1 MKKKLF
7 LLQFLFAVFFAC
19 SGYAQQN
26 DYAVNF
32 KNVPMKDFITFVSE
46 FTGKNVIY
54 NEADLRGNVTISS
67 QKNMDAKE
75 ILDIFYS
82 VMKLNGYQPVTK
94 GDSIQIVAEKDMQA
108 FDEEIKI
115 NGVGRNAKGYITTV
129 VSLENYNAATILP
142 VLNRMKSKTGYVEA
156 VKGLNIVVV
165 RDDASRIE
173 KMTALINKVDNVAA
187 GYEFY
192 TLPLKYSIASKI
204 EQQIT
209 KFFNE
214 LAKNSI
220 NPTSPVVISDDIS
233 NTLIIAATK
242 KDYERISTIISNLDT
257 KNMAINTEP
266 RVFYLKNARAE
277 DVEKVLSKLVT
288 SLSQQAGKT
297 GSTTSS
303 SSSNSKVSISSDN
316 ATNSILAIGDKE
328 LYDNLDSLISKLD
341 VPRRQVYVEALILE
355 TTIDKSS
362 QFGVE
367 WFMGA
372 GNQAGAIIGSNSNAG
387 SLGSIIGS
395 LTQGASN
402 ISGLGTGLGVGVIG
416 NIISFQGAKFPS
428 IGALV
433 SALRSSSGINIISNP
448 QILTL
453 NNSAAEV
460 FVGEN
465 MPYQT
470 STKFDS
476 NNNPIQTYDYRDV
489 GVKLKVTPQ
498 ITSDDMVT
506 LAIEQEIKQV
516 ADSSVGSTAPTT
528 LTRSTNTSVKLK
540 NHSIMVIS
548 GMIRDDSTRS
558 VSGIPGISQIP
569 VLGWLFKRETTTIR
583 KTNVML
589 FITAHIIDTIEDNNK
604 LMDSKRT
611 TMEDFNRDGD
621 KTFRKGA
628 FTDTGRSIQL
638 KNDIEG
644 LSPEEAQKTQRQR
657 DKEKEKREKA
667 ERKAEKERQKAI
679 KKAEKKAE
687 KEAEKEAEQTAK
699 EDEKAVEENTKLL
712 TPAATDNNA
721 ESETLN
727 ENNELITPVETDN
740 NTIDNTINNTMPAN
754 QPLNNED
761 TGIISPENQGE

>member
-7 LLQFLFAVFFAC
+7 LIPFLFTLFFAC
-19 SGYAQQN
+19 NIYAQQN

-54 NEADLRGNVTISS
+54 DEADLRGNVTISS

-82 VMKLNGYQPVTK
+82 VMKLNGYQPITK

-108 FDEEIKI
+108 YDEDLTVGKI
-115 NGVGRNAKGYITTV
+115 SKNATGYITTV

-156 VKGLNIVVV
+156 VKGLNIIVV

-173 KMTALINKVDNVAA
+173 KMVALINKVDNVAA

-192 TLPLKYSIASKI
+192 TLPLQYSIASKI

-220 NPTSPVVISDDIS
+220 NPTSPVIISDDIS

-242 KDYERISTIISNLDT
+242 KDYDRISTIIANLDT

-297 GSTTSS
+297 GTTGTT

-355 TTIDKSS
+355 TTIEKSS

-367 WFMGA
+367 WFMGG
-372 GNQAGAIIGSNSNAG
+372 GNEAGAVIGSNSNTG

-395 LTQGASN
+395 LTQGASS
-402 ISGLGTGLGVGVIG
+402 ISGLGTGLGIGVIG

-428 IGALV
+428 IGALI

-470 STKFDS
+470 STKYDS

-498 ITSDDMVT
+498 ITSDNMVT
-506 LAIEQEIKQV
+506 LSIEQEIKQV

-548 GMIRDDSTRS
+548 GMIRDDSSRS
-558 VSGIPGISQIP
+558 LSGIPGLSQIP
-569 VLGWLFKRETTTIR
+569 VLGWLFKRETSR
-583 KTNVML
+583 VNKTNVML
-589 FITAHIIDTIEDNNK
+589 FITAHIIDTLEDNQK
-604 LMDSKRT
+604 LMEGKRA
-611 TMEDFNRDGD
+611 TMDDFNRQGD
-621 KTFRKGA
+621 AAFRKGA

-644 LSPEEAQKTQRQR
+644 LSPEEARKTQSQR
-657 DKEKEKREKA
+657 DKEKAAKEKE
-667 ERKAEKERQKAI
+667 ERRLEKERQKAI
-679 KKAEKKAE
+679 KKAEK
-687 KEAEKEAEQTAK
+687 EAASKSAK
-699 EDEKAVEENTKLL
+699 EDKKAIEENTKLL
-712 TPAATDNNA
+712 TPAA
-721 ESETLN
+721 
-727 ENNELITPVETDN
+727 V
-740 NTIDNTINNTMPAN
+740 DNTAPAKEN
-754 QPLNNED
+754 SSGED
-761 TGIISPENQGE
+761 AVIISPENQGE

>member
-7 LLQFLFAVFFAC
+7 LIPFLFTVFFAC
-19 SGYAQQN
+19 NIYAQQN

-82 VMKLNGYQPVTK
+82 VMKLNGYQPITK

-108 FDEEIKI
+108 YDEDLTVGKI
-115 NGVGRNAKGYITTV
+115 SKNATGYITTV

-156 VKGLNIVVV
+156 VKGLNIIVV

-173 KMTALINKVDNVAA
+173 KMVALINKVDNVAA

-192 TLPLKYSIASKI
+192 TLPLQYSIASKI

-220 NPTSPVVISDDIS
+220 NPTSPVIISDDIS

-242 KDYERISTIISNLDT
+242 KDYDRISTIISNLDT

-297 GSTTSS
+297 GTTGTTSS
-303 SSSNSKVSISSDN
+303 SSSKVSISSDN

-355 TTIDKSS
+355 TTIEKSS

-367 WFMGA
+367 WFMGG
-372 GNQAGAIIGSNSNAG
+372 GNEAGAIIGSNSNTG

-395 LTQGASN
+395 LTQGASS
-402 ISGLGTGLGVGVIG
+402 ISGLGTGLGIGVIG

-428 IGALV
+428 IGALI

-470 STKFDS
+470 STKYDS

-498 ITSDDMVT
+498 ITSDNMVT
-506 LAIEQEIKQV
+506 LSIEQEIKQV

-548 GMIRDDSTRS
+548 GMIRDDSSRS
-558 VSGIPGISQIP
+558 LSGIPGLSQIP
-569 VLGWLFKRETTTIR
+569 VLGWLFKRETSR
-583 KTNVML
+583 VNKTNVML
-589 FITAHIIDTIEDNNK
+589 FITAHIIDTLEDNQK
-604 LMDSKRT
+604 LMEGKRA
-611 TMEDFNRDGD
+611 TMDDFNRQGD
-621 KTFRKGA
+621 AAFRKGA

-644 LSPEEAQKTQRQR
+644 LSPEEARKTQSQR
-657 DKEKEKREKA
+657 DKEKAAKEKE
-667 ERKAEKERQKAI
+667 ERRLEKERQKAI
-679 KKAEKKAE
+679 KKAEK
-687 KEAEKEAEQTAK
+687 EAASKSAK
-699 EDEKAVEENTKLL
+699 EDKKAIEENTKLL
-712 TPAATDNNA
+712 TPAA
-721 ESETLN
+721 
-727 ENNELITPVETDN
+727 V
-740 NTIDNTINNTMPAN
+740 DNTAPAKEN
-754 QPLNNED
+754 SSGED
-761 TGIISPENQGE
+761 AVIISPENQGE

>member
-1 MKKKLF
+1 MKNKLF
-7 LLQFLFAVFFAC
+7 LLPLLIILFFAYNL
-19 SGYAQQN
+19 YAQQN
-26 DYAVNF
+26 DYSVNF
-32 KNVPMKDFITFVSE
+32 KNVPMKDFVTFVSE

-54 NEADLRGNVTISS
+54 NESDLKGNVTISS

-82 VMKLNGYQPVTK
+82 VMKLNGYQPITK
-94 GDSIQIVAEKDMQA
+94 GDTIQIVAEKDMQA
-108 FDEEIKI
+108 FDEDIK
-115 NGVGRNAKGYITTV
+115 VGNAGKNSAGYITTV
-129 VSLENYNAATILP
+129 MSLENYNAATILP
-142 VLNRMKSKTGYVEA
+142 ILNRMKSKTGYVEA

-165 RDDASRIE
+165 KDDISRID
-173 KMTALINKVDNVAA
+173 KMMALIGKVDKTAA
-187 GYEFY
+187 EYKFY
-192 TLPLKYSIASKI
+192 TLPLQYSIASKI

-220 NPTSPVVISDDIS
+220 NSTSPVIISDDIS

-242 KDYERISTIISNLDT
+242 KDYEKISTIIANLDT

-297 GSTTSS
+297 GTSTT
-303 SSSNSKVSISSDN
+303 SSNSKVSISSDN

-367 WFMGA
+367 WFMG
-372 GNQAGAIIGSNSNAG
+372 GGSEAGAVVGSSANSGA
-387 SLGSIIGS
+387 LGSIIGS
-395 LTQGASN
+395 ITQGASS

-428 IGALV
+428 IGALI
-433 SALRSSSGINIISNP
+433 SALRTSSGINIISNP

-453 NNSAAEV
+453 NNSSAEV

-470 STKFDS
+470 STKYDS

-548 GMIRDDSTRS
+548 GMIRDDSSRS
-558 VSGIPGISQIP
+558 ISGIPGLSQIP
-569 VLGWLFKRETTTIR
+569 VLGWLFKRETTR
-583 KTNVML
+583 VNKTNVML
-589 FITAHIIDTIEDNNK
+589 FITAHIIDTLEDNDK
-604 LMDSKRT
+604 LMESKRA
-611 TMEDFNRDGD
+611 TMEDFNRQGD
-621 KTFRKGA
+621 TEFRKGA

-638 KNDIEG
+638 KNEIEG
-644 LSPEEAQKTQRQR
+644 LSPEEAQKTQSQR
-657 DKEKEKREKA
+657 DKEKAKQSKA
-667 ERKAEKERQKAI
+667 DKKAEKERQKAI
-679 KKAEKKAE
+679 EQAE
-687 KEAEKEAEQTAK
+687 KENAKKTAK

-712 TPAATDNNA
+712 TPAD
-721 ESETLN
+721 
-727 ENNELITPVETDN
+727 
-740 NTIDNTINNTMPAN
+740 INNNVSPNN
-754 QPLNNED
+754 QLLNSED
-761 TGIISPENQGE
+761 GGDTNIISPEN

>member
-7 LLQFLFAVFFAC
+7 LIPFLFTVFFAC
-19 SGYAQQN
+19 NIYAQQN

-54 NEADLRGNVTISS
+54 DEADLRGNVTISS

-82 VMKLNGYQPVTK
+82 VMKLNGYQPITK

-108 FDEEIKI
+108 YDEDLTVGKI
-115 NGVGRNAKGYITTV
+115 NKNATGYITTV

-156 VKGLNIVVV
+156 VKGLNIIVV

-173 KMTALINKVDNVAA
+173 KMVALINKVDNVAA

-192 TLPLKYSIASKI
+192 TLPLQYSIASKI

-220 NPTSPVVISDDIS
+220 NPTSPVIISDDIS

-242 KDYERISTIISNLDT
+242 KDYDRISTIIANLDT

-297 GSTTSS
+297 GTTGTT

-355 TTIDKSS
+355 TTIEKSS

-367 WFMGA
+367 WFMGG
-372 GNQAGAIIGSNSNAG
+372 GNEAGAIIGSNSNTG

-395 LTQGASN
+395 LTQGASS
-402 ISGLGTGLGVGVIG
+402 ISGLGTGLGIGVIG

-428 IGALV
+428 IGALI

-470 STKFDS
+470 STKYDS

-498 ITSDDMVT
+498 ITSDNMVT
-506 LAIEQEIKQV
+506 LSIEQEIKQV

-548 GMIRDDSTRS
+548 GMIRDDSSRS
-558 VSGIPGISQIP
+558 LSGIPGLSQIP
-569 VLGWLFKRETTTIR
+569 VLGWLFKRETSR
-583 KTNVML
+583 VNKTNVML
-589 FITAHIIDTIEDNNK
+589 FITAHIIDTLEDNQK
-604 LMDSKRT
+604 LMEGKRA
-611 TMEDFNRDGD
+611 TMDDFNRQGD
-621 KTFRKGA
+621 AAFRKGA

-644 LSPEEAQKTQRQR
+644 LSPEEARKTQSQR
-657 DKEKEKREKA
+657 DKEKAAKEKE
-667 ERKAEKERQKAI
+667 ERRLEKERQKAI
-679 KKAEKKAE
+679 KKAEK
-687 KEAEKEAEQTAK
+687 EAASKSAK
-699 EDEKAVEENTKLL
+699 EDKKAIEENTKLL
-712 TPAATDNNA
+712 TPAA
-721 ESETLN
+721 
-727 ENNELITPVETDN
+727 V
-740 NTIDNTINNTMPAN
+740 DNTAPAKEN
-754 QPLNNED
+754 SSGED
-761 TGIISPENQGE
+761 AVTISPENQGE

>member
-7 LLQFLFAVFFAC
+7 LLQFLFTVFFAC

-54 NEADLRGNVTISS
+54 NESDLRGNVTISS

-82 VMKLNGYQPVTK
+82 VMKLNGYQPITK
-94 GDSIQIVAEKDMQA
+94 GDSIQIVPEKDMQA
-108 FDEEIKI
+108 FDEEIKMT
-115 NGVGRNAKGYITTV
+115 GVGRNAKGYMTTV
-129 VSLENYNAATILP
+129 ISLENYNAATILP

-173 KMTALINKVDNVAA
+173 KMTALLNKVDNVAA

-192 TLPLKYSIASKI
+192 TLPLQYSIASKI

-220 NPTSPVVISDDIS
+220 NPTSPVIISEDIS

-242 KDYERISTIISNLDT
+242 KDYERISTIIDNLDS

-277 DVEKVLSKLVT
+277 DVEKVLSKLVS

-297 GSTTSS
+297 GTASTT

-367 WFMGA
+367 WFTGVGSGSGA
-372 GNQAGAIIGSNSNAG
+372 LVGSSSNGGN
-387 SLGSIIGS
+387 LGSIISS
-395 LTQGASN
+395 LTQGASS
-402 ISGLGTGLGVGVIG
+402 ISGLGTAGLGIGVIG

-433 SALRSSSGINIISNP
+433 SAVRSSSGINIISNP

-476 NNNPIQTYDYRDV
+476 NNNPVQTYDYRDV

-498 ITSDDMVT
+498 ISSDDMVT
-506 LAIEQEIKQV
+506 LAIEQEIKKV
-516 ADSSVGSTAPTT
+516 SNSAVSSTAPTT
-528 LTRSTNTSVKLK
+528 LTRTTNTTVKLK

-548 GMIRDDSTRS
+548 GMIKDDSTTT
-558 VSGIPGISQIP
+558 VSGIPGLSQIP
-569 VLGWLFKRETTTIR
+569 VLGWLFKRETTSTQ

-589 FITAHIIDTIEDNNK
+589 FITAHIIDTLEDNQK
-604 LMDSKRT
+604 LMEGKRA
-611 TMEDFNRDGD
+611 TMEDFNRQGD
-621 KTFRKGA
+621 KIFSKGS

-638 KNDIEG
+638 KNEIEG

-657 DKEKEKREKA
+657 DKEKAEREKA
-667 ERKAEKERQKAI
+667 EKKAEKERQKAI
-679 KKAEKKAE
+679 KKAEKEAAK
-687 KEAEKEAEQTAK
+687 KEAK

-712 TPAATDNNA
+712 TPAAVDDNN
-721 ESETLN
+721 N
-727 ENNELITPVETDN
+727 DN
-740 NTIDNTINNTMPAN
+740 AAPAN
-754 QPLNNED
+754 QPLNED

>member
-7 LLQFLFAVFFAC
+7 LLQFLFTVFFAC

-54 NEADLRGNVTISS
+54 NESDLRGNVTISS

-82 VMKLNGYQPVTK
+82 VMKLNGYQPITK
-94 GDSIQIVAEKDMQA
+94 GDSIQIVPEKDMQA
-108 FDEEIKI
+108 FDEEIKMT
-115 NGVGRNAKGYITTV
+115 GVGRNAKGYMTTV
-129 VSLENYNAATILP
+129 ISLENYNAATILP

-165 RDDASRIE
+165 RDDASRIG
-173 KMTALINKVDNVAA
+173 KMTALLNKVDNVAA

-192 TLPLKYSIASKI
+192 TLPLQYSIASKI

-220 NPTSPVVISDDIS
+220 NPTSPVIISDDIS

-242 KDYERISTIISNLDT
+242 KDYERISTIIDNLDS

-277 DVEKVLSKLVT
+277 DVEKVLSKLVS

-297 GSTTSS
+297 GTASTT

-367 WFMGA
+367 WFAGA
-372 GNQAGAIIGSNSNAG
+372 GSGSGALVGSSSNG
-387 SLGSIIGS
+387 GNLGSIISS
-395 LTQGASN
+395 LTQGASS
-402 ISGLGTGLGVGVIG
+402 ISGLGTAGLGVGVIG

-433 SALRSSSGINIISNP
+433 SAVRSSSGINIISNP

-476 NNNPIQTYDYRDV
+476 NNNPVQTYDYRDV

-498 ITSDDMVT
+498 ISSDDMVT
-506 LAIEQEIKQV
+506 LAIEQEIKKV
-516 ADSSVGSTAPTT
+516 SNSAVSSTAPTT
-528 LTRSTNTSVKLK
+528 LTRTTNTTVKLK

-548 GMIRDDSTRS
+548 GMIKDDSTTT
-558 VSGIPGISQIP
+558 VSGIPGLSQIP
-569 VLGWLFKRETTTIR
+569 VLGWLFKRETTSTQ

-589 FITAHIIDTIEDNNK
+589 FITAHIIDTIEDNQK
-604 LMDSKRT
+604 LMKGKRA
-611 TMEDFNRDGD
+611 TMEDFNRQGD
-621 KTFRKGA
+621 KIFSKGS

-638 KNDIEG
+638 KNEIEG

-657 DKEKEKREKA
+657 DKEKAEREKA
-667 ERKAEKERQKAI
+667 EKKAEKERQKAI
-679 KKAEKKAE
+679 KKAEKEAAK
-687 KEAEKEAEQTAK
+687 KEAK

-712 TPAATDNNA
+712 TPAAVDDNN
-721 ESETLN
+721 
-727 ENNELITPVETDN
+727 NNDN
-740 NTIDNTINNTMPAN
+740 AVPAN
-754 QPLNNED
+754 QPLNED

>member
-1 MKKKLF
+1 MKNKLF
-7 LLQFLFAVFFAC
+7 LLPLLIILFFAYNL
-19 SGYAQQN
+19 YAQQN
-26 DYAVNF
+26 DYSVNF
-32 KNVPMKDFITFVSE
+32 KNVPMKDFVTFVSE

-54 NEADLRGNVTISS
+54 NESDLKGNVTISS

-82 VMKLNGYQPVTK
+82 VMKLNGYQPITK
-94 GDSIQIVAEKDMQA
+94 GDTIQIVAEKDMQA
-108 FDEEIKI
+108 FDEDIKL
-115 NGVGRNAKGYITTV
+115 GNAGKNSAGYITTV
-129 VSLENYNAATILP
+129 MSLENYNAATILP
-142 VLNRMKSKTGYVEA
+142 ILNRMKSKTGYVEA

-165 RDDASRIE
+165 KDDISRID
-173 KMTALINKVDNVAA
+173 KMMALIGKVDKTAA
-187 GYEFY
+187 EYKFY
-192 TLPLKYSIASKI
+192 TLPLQYSIASKI

-220 NPTSPVVISDDIS
+220 NSTSPVIISDDIS

-242 KDYERISTIISNLDT
+242 KDYEKISTIIANLDT

-297 GSTTSS
+297 GTSTT
-303 SSSNSKVSISSDN
+303 SSNSKVSISSDN

-367 WFMGA
+367 WFMG
-372 GNQAGAIIGSNSNAG
+372 GGSEAGAVVGSSANSGA
-387 SLGSIIGS
+387 LGSIIGS
-395 LTQGASN
+395 ITQGASS

-428 IGALV
+428 IGALI
-433 SALRSSSGINIISNP
+433 SALRTSSGINIISNP

-453 NNSAAEV
+453 NNSSAEV

-470 STKFDS
+470 STKYDS

-548 GMIRDDSTRS
+548 GMIRDDSSRS
-558 VSGIPGISQIP
+558 ISGIPVLSQIP
-569 VLGWLFKRETTTIR
+569 VLGWLFKRETTR
-583 KTNVML
+583 VNKTNVML
-589 FITAHIIDTIEDNNK
+589 FITAHIIDTLEDNDK
-604 LMDSKRT
+604 LMESKRA
-611 TMEDFNRDGD
+611 TMEDFNRQGD
-621 KTFRKGA
+621 TEFRKGA

-638 KNDIEG
+638 KNEIEG
-644 LSPEEAQKTQRQR
+644 LSPEEAQKTQSQR
-657 DKEKEKREKA
+657 DKEKAKQSKA
-667 ERKAEKERQKAI
+667 DKKAEKERQKAI
-679 KKAEKKAE
+679 EQAE
-687 KEAEKEAEQTAK
+687 KENAKKTAK

-712 TPAATDNNA
+712 TPAD
-721 ESETLN
+721 
-727 ENNELITPVETDN
+727 
-740 NTIDNTINNTMPAN
+740 INNNVSPNN
-754 QPLNNED
+754 QLLNSED
-761 TGIISPENQGE
+761 GGDTNIISPEN

>member
-7 LLQFLFAVFFAC
+7 LIPFLFTVFFAC
-19 SGYAQQN
+19 NIYAQQN

-54 NEADLRGNVTISS
+54 DEADLRGNVTISS

-82 VMKLNGYQPVTK
+82 VMKLNGYQPITK

-108 FDEEIKI
+108 YDEDLTVGKI
-115 NGVGRNAKGYITTV
+115 NKNATGYITTV

-156 VKGLNIVVV
+156 VKGLNIIVV

-173 KMTALINKVDNVAA
+173 KMVALINKVDNVAA

-192 TLPLKYSIASKI
+192 TLPLQYSIASKI

-220 NPTSPVVISDDIS
+220 NPTSPVIISDDIS

-242 KDYERISTIISNLDT
+242 KDYDRISTIIANLDT

-297 GSTTSS
+297 GTTGTT

-355 TTIDKSS
+355 TTIEKSS

-367 WFMGA
+367 WFMGG
-372 GNQAGAIIGSNSNAG
+372 GNEAGAIIGSNSNTG

-395 LTQGASN
+395 LTQGASS
-402 ISGLGTGLGVGVIG
+402 ISGLGTGLGIGVIG

-428 IGALV
+428 IGALI

-470 STKFDS
+470 STKYDS

-498 ITSDDMVT
+498 ITSDNMVT
-506 LAIEQEIKQV
+506 LSIEQEIKQV

-548 GMIRDDSTRS
+548 GMIRDDSSRS
-558 VSGIPGISQIP
+558 LSGIPGLSQIP
-569 VLGWLFKRETTTIR
+569 VLGWLFKRETSR
-583 KTNVML
+583 VNKTNVML
-589 FITAHIIDTIEDNNK
+589 FITAHIIDTLEDNQK
-604 LMDSKRT
+604 LMEGKRA
-611 TMEDFNRDGD
+611 TMDDFNRQGD
-621 KTFRKGA
+621 AAFRKGA

-644 LSPEEAQKTQRQR
+644 LSPEEARKTQSQR
-657 DKEKEKREKA
+657 DKEKAAKEKE
-667 ERKAEKERQKAI
+667 ERRLEKERQKAI
-679 KKAEKKAE
+679 KKAEK
-687 KEAEKEAEQTAK
+687 EAASKSAK
-699 EDEKAVEENTKLL
+699 EDKKAIEENTKLL
-712 TPAATDNNA
+712 TPAA
-721 ESETLN
+721 
-727 ENNELITPVETDN
+727 V
-740 NTIDNTINNTMPAN
+740 DNTAPAKEN
-754 QPLNNED
+754 SSGED
-761 TGIISPENQGE
+761 AVIISPENQGE

>member
-7 LLQFLFAVFFAC
+7 LIPFLFTVFFAC
-19 SGYAQQN
+19 NIYAQQN

-54 NEADLRGNVTISS
+54 DEADLRGNVTISS

-82 VMKLNGYQPVTK
+82 VMKLNGYQPITK

-108 FDEEIKI
+108 YDEDLTVGKI
-115 NGVGRNAKGYITTV
+115 NKNATGYITTV

-156 VKGLNIVVV
+156 VKGLNIIVV

-173 KMTALINKVDNVAA
+173 KMVALINKVDNVAA

-192 TLPLKYSIASKI
+192 TLPLQYSIASKI

-220 NPTSPVVISDDIS
+220 NPTSPVIISDDIS

-242 KDYERISTIISNLDT
+242 KDYDRISTIIANLDT

-297 GSTTSS
+297 GTTGTT

-355 TTIDKSS
+355 TTIEKSS

-367 WFMGA
+367 WFMGG
-372 GNQAGAIIGSNSNAG
+372 GNEAGAVIGSNSNTG

-395 LTQGASN
+395 LTQGASS
-402 ISGLGTGLGVGVIG
+402 ISGLGTGLGIGVIG

-428 IGALV
+428 IGALI

-470 STKFDS
+470 STKYDS

-498 ITSDDMVT
+498 ITSDNMVT
-506 LAIEQEIKQV
+506 LSIEQEIKQV

-548 GMIRDDSTRS
+548 GMIRDDSSRS
-558 VSGIPGISQIP
+558 LSGIPGLSQIP
-569 VLGWLFKRETTTIR
+569 VLGWLFKRETSR
-583 KTNVML
+583 VNKTNVML
-589 FITAHIIDTIEDNNK
+589 FITAHIIDTLEDNQK
-604 LMDSKRT
+604 LMEGKRA
-611 TMEDFNRDGD
+611 TMDDFNRQGD
-621 KTFRKGA
+621 AAFRKGA

-644 LSPEEAQKTQRQR
+644 LSPEEARKTQSQR
-657 DKEKEKREKA
+657 DKEKAAKEKE
-667 ERKAEKERQKAI
+667 ERRLEKERQKAI
-679 KKAEKKAE
+679 KKAEK
-687 KEAEKEAEQTAK
+687 EAASKSAK
-699 EDEKAVEENTKLL
+699 EDKKAIEENTKLL
-712 TPAATDNNA
+712 TPAA
-721 ESETLN
+721 
-727 ENNELITPVETDN
+727 V
-740 NTIDNTINNTMPAN
+740 DNTAPAKEN
-754 QPLNNED
+754 SSGED
-761 TGIISPENQGE
+761 AVIISPENQGE

>member
-1 MKKKLF
+1 MKEKVFIFICALF
-7 LLQFLFAVFFAC
+7 LSFNA
-19 SGYAQQN
+19 YAQDN
-26 DYAVNF
+26 GTYAVNF

-67 QKNMDAKE
+67 QKNMDSKE

-94 GDSIQIVAEKDMQA
+94 GDSIQIIAEKDIQS
-108 FDEEIKI
+108 FDEDLTMGK
-115 NGVGRNAKGYITTV
+115 NGSYGYITTV
-129 VSLENYNAATILP
+129 ISLKNYNAATLLP
-142 VLNRMKSKTGYVEA
+142 VLNRMKSKTGYVE
-156 VKGLNIVVV
+156 VVRGLNIVVV

-173 KMTALINKVDNVAA
+173 KMNSLINRVDNVAA

-192 TLPLKYSIASKI
+192 TMPLEYSIASKI

-242 KDYERISTIISNLDT
+242 KDYERISAIIANLDT
-257 KNMAINTEP
+257 KSMAINTEP

-277 DVEKVLSKLVT
+277 DVEKVLSKLVS

-297 GSTTSS
+297 GTATTSTS
-303 SSSNSKVSISSDN
+303 SSKVSISADN

-328 LYDNLDSLISKLD
+328 LYDNLDSLIAKLD

-367 WFMGA
+367 WFA
-372 GNQAGAIIGSNSNAG
+372 GGGNTAGTIIGSSMQDG
-387 SLGSIIGS
+387 GLGSIIGS
-395 LTQGASN
+395 INQGAPSLTGLG
-402 ISGLGTGLGVGVIG
+402 SGLGIGVIG

-428 IGALV
+428 IGALI
-433 SALRSSSGINIISNP
+433 SALRTSSGINIISNP

-453 NNSAAEV
+453 NNSPAEV

-470 STKFDS
+470 STKYDS
-476 NNNPIQTYDYRDV
+476 NNNPIQTFDYRDV

-498 ITSDDMVT
+498 ISSDDMVT
-506 LAIEQEIKQV
+506 LAIEQEIKKV
-516 ADSSVGSTAPTT
+516 SSSAVSSTAPTT
-528 LTRSTNTSVKLK
+528 LTRSTNTTVKLK

-548 GMIRDDSTRS
+548 GMIKDDSTTT
-558 VSGIPGISQIP
+558 VSGIPGLSQIP
-569 VLGWLFKRETTTIR
+569 VLGWLFKRETTSTQ

-589 FITAHIIDTIEDNNK
+589 FI
-604 LMDSKRT
+604 
-611 TMEDFNRDGD
+611 F
-621 KTFRKGA
+621 
-628 FTDTGRSIQL
+628 
-638 KNDIEG
+638 
-644 LSPEEAQKTQRQR
+644 
-657 DKEKEKREKA
+657 
-667 ERKAEKERQKAI
+667 
-679 KKAEKKAE
+679 
-687 KEAEKEAEQTAK
+687 
-699 EDEKAVEENTKLL
+699 
-712 TPAATDNNA
+712 
-721 ESETLN
+721 
-727 ENNELITPVETDN
+727 
-740 NTIDNTINNTMPAN
+740 
-754 QPLNNED
+754 
-761 TGIISPENQGE
+761 

>member
-1 MKKKLF
+1 MKEKVFIFICALF
-7 LLQFLFAVFFAC
+7 LSFNA
-19 SGYAQQN
+19 YAQDN
-26 DYAVNF
+26 GTYAVNF

-67 QKNMDAKE
+67 QKNMDSKE

-94 GDSIQIVAEKDMQA
+94 GDSIQIIAEKDIQS
-108 FDEEIKI
+108 FDEDLTMGK
-115 NGVGRNAKGYITTV
+115 NGSYGYITTV
-129 VSLENYNAATILP
+129 ISLKNYNAATLLP
-142 VLNRMKSKTGYVEA
+142 VLNRMKSKTGYVE
-156 VKGLNIVVV
+156 VVRGLNIVVV

-173 KMTALINKVDNVAA
+173 KMNSLINRVDNVAA

-192 TLPLKYSIASKI
+192 TMPLEYSIASKI

-242 KDYERISTIISNLDT
+242 KDYERISAIVSNLDT
-257 KNMAINTEP
+257 KSMAVNTEP

-288 SLSQQAGKT
+288 SLSQKPGAAGAA
-297 GSTTSS
+297 GAVATTTAS
-303 SSSNSKVSISSDN
+303 SKVSISADN

-328 LYDNLDSLISKLD
+328 LYDNLDSLINKLD

-355 TTIDKSS
+355 TSIDKSS

-367 WFMGA
+367 WFLGGGNTSGA
-372 GNQAGAIIGSNSNAG
+372 VVGSSMQG
-387 SLGSIIGS
+387 GGGGLGSIIGS
-395 LTQGASN
+395 ISQGAPSLT
-402 ISGLGTGLGVGVIG
+402 GLGTGLGVGVIG

-428 IGALV
+428 IGALI
-433 SALRSSSGINIISNP
+433 SALRTSSGINIISNP

-453 NNSAAEV
+453 NNSPAEV

-470 STKFDS
+470 STKYDS
-476 NNNPIQTYDYRDV
+476 NNNPIQTFDYRDV

-498 ITSDDMVT
+498 ISSDDMVT
-506 LAIEQEIKQV
+506 LSIEQEIKKV
-516 ADSSVGSTAPTT
+516 SGSAASSTAPTT
-528 LTRSTNTSVKLK
+528 LTRSTNTTVKLK

-548 GMIRDDSTRS
+548 GMIKDDSTTT
-558 VSGIPGISQIP
+558 VSGVPGLSNIPI
-569 VLGWLFKRETTTIR
+569 LGWLFKKQNTSTQ

-589 FITAHIIDTIEDNNK
+589 FITAHIIDTVEDNEK
-604 LMDSKRT
+604 LMQGKRA
-611 TMEDFNRDGD
+611 TMEDFNRQGD
-621 KTFRKGA
+621 KEFSKGS

-644 LSPEEAQKTQRQR
+644 LTPEEAKKTQRQR
-657 DKEKEKREKA
+657 DKEKADREKEA
-667 ERKAEKERQKAI
+667 KRLEKERQKAL
-679 KKAEKKAE
+679 KKAE
-687 KEAEKEAEQTAK
+687 KEKEKNNPK
-699 EDEKAVEENTKLL
+699 EVK
-712 TPAATDNNA
+712 
-721 ESETLN
+721 
-727 ENNELITPVETDN
+727 ENNELLTPVAVDGNVEEN
-740 NTIDNTINNTMPAN
+740 NKQEGNNNSEVITIEPAN
-754 QPLNNED
+754 Q
-761 TGIISPENQGE
+761 ENKGE

>member
-7 LLQFLFAVFFAC
+7 LIPFLFTVFFAC
-19 SGYAQQN
+19 NIYAQQN

-82 VMKLNGYQPVTK
+82 VMKLNGYQPITK

-108 FDEEIKI
+108 YDEDLTVGKI
-115 NGVGRNAKGYITTV
+115 SKNATGYITTV

-156 VKGLNIVVV
+156 VKGLNIIVV

-173 KMTALINKVDNVAA
+173 KMVALINKVDNVAA

-192 TLPLKYSIASKI
+192 TLPLQYSIASKI

-220 NPTSPVVISDDIS
+220 NPTSPVIISDDIS

-242 KDYERISTIISNLDT
+242 KDYDRISTIIANLDT

-297 GSTTSS
+297 GTTGTTSS
-303 SSSNSKVSISSDN
+303 SSSKVSISSDN

-355 TTIDKSS
+355 TTIEKSS

-367 WFMGA
+367 WFMGG
-372 GNQAGAIIGSNSNAG
+372 GNEAGAIIGSNSNTG

-395 LTQGASN
+395 LTQGASS
-402 ISGLGTGLGVGVIG
+402 ISGLGTGLGIGVIG

-428 IGALV
+428 IGALI

-470 STKFDS
+470 STKYDS

-498 ITSDDMVT
+498 ITSDNMVT
-506 LAIEQEIKQV
+506 LSIEQEIKQV

-548 GMIRDDSTRS
+548 GMIRDDSSRS
-558 VSGIPGISQIP
+558 LSGIPGLSQIP
-569 VLGWLFKRETTTIR
+569 VLGWLFKRETSR
-583 KTNVML
+583 VNKTNVML
-589 FITAHIIDTIEDNNK
+589 FITAHIIDTLEDNQK
-604 LMDSKRT
+604 LMEGKRA
-611 TMEDFNRDGD
+611 TMDDFNRQGD
-621 KTFRKGA
+621 AAFRKGA

-644 LSPEEAQKTQRQR
+644 LSPEEARKTQSQR
-657 DKEKEKREKA
+657 DKEKAAKEKE
-667 ERKAEKERQKAI
+667 ERRLEKERQKAI
-679 KKAEKKAE
+679 KKAEK
-687 KEAEKEAEQTAK
+687 EAASKSAK
-699 EDEKAVEENTKLL
+699 EDKKAIEENTKLL
-712 TPAATDNNA
+712 TPAA
-721 ESETLN
+721 
-727 ENNELITPVETDN
+727 V
-740 NTIDNTINNTMPAN
+740 DNTAPAKENSSGEDAVIIN
-754 QPLNNED
+754 
-761 TGIISPENQGE
+761 PENQGE

>member
-1 MKKKLF
+1 MRKKLF
-7 LLQFLFAVFFAC
+7 FTILVVFFAF
-19 SGYAQQN
+19 SAYAQDSN
-26 DYAVNF
+26 YAVNF

-54 NEADLRGNVTISS
+54 NEADLRGNVTIST

-94 GDSIQIVAEKDMQA
+94 GDSIQIIADKDIQS
-108 FDEEIKI
+108 FDEDLKM
-115 NGVGRNAKGYITTV
+115 GKSGSYGFITTV
-129 VSLENYNAATILP
+129 IALDNYNAATLLP
-142 VLNRMKSKTGYVEA
+142 VLNRMKSKNGYVEA
-156 VKGLNIVVV
+156 VRGLNIIVVK
-165 RDDASRIE
+165 DDASRIE
-173 KMTALINKVDNVAA
+173 KMNLLVRRVDNVAA

-192 TLPLKYSIASKI
+192 TMPLEYSIASKI

-220 NPTSPVVISDDIS
+220 NPSSPVVISDDIS

-242 KDYERISTIISNLDT
+242 KDYERISAIIANLDT
-257 KNMAINTEP
+257 KSMAINTEP

-297 GSTTSS
+297 GSTTTTST
-303 SSSNSKVSISSDN
+303 NSKVSISADN

-355 TTIDKSS
+355 TSIDKSS

-367 WFMGA
+367 WFAGA
-372 GNQAGAIIGSNSNAG
+372 GNTDGALIGSSMQGGN
-387 SLGSIIGS
+387 LGSILGSINQGSAS
-395 LTQGASN
+395 LT
-402 ISGLGTGLGVGVIG
+402 GLGTGLGIGVIG

-428 IGALV
+428 IGALI

-453 NNSAAEV
+453 NNSPAEV

-470 STKFDS
+470 STKYDS

-498 ITSDDMVT
+498 ISSDDMVT
-506 LAIEQEIKQV
+506 LSIEQEIKKV
-516 ADSSVGSTAPTT
+516 SGTAVSTTAPTT
-528 LTRSTNTSVKLK
+528 LTRSTNTTVKLK

-548 GMIRDDSTRS
+548 GMIKDDSTTT
-558 VSGIPGISQIP
+558 VSGIPGLSNIP
-569 VLGWLFKRETTTIR
+569 ILGWLFKTQSTSVQ

-589 FITAHIIDTIEDNNK
+589 FITAHIIDTLEDNEK
-604 LMDSKRT
+604 LMRSKRA
-611 TMEDFNRDGD
+611 TMEDFNRQGD
-621 KTFRKGA
+621 KEFSTGS

-644 LSPEEAQKTQRQR
+644 LSPEEAKKSQRQR
-657 DKEKEKREKA
+657 DKEKAEKEKEA
-667 ERKAEKERQKAI
+667 KRLEKERQKAL
-679 KKAEKKAE
+679 KKAE
-687 KEAEKEAEQTAK
+687 KERAK
-699 EDEKAVEENTKLL
+699 ASKKQKAVEEKQV
-712 TPAATDNNA
+712 D
-721 ESETLN
+721 
-727 ENNELITPVETDN
+727 ENKELITPVIINEPANTNENN
-740 NTIDNTINNTMPAN
+740 NTTTVNGTENNGDVIVINPSNAENT
-754 QPLNNED
+754 
-761 TGIISPENQGE
+761 GE

>member
-7 LLQFLFAVFFAC
+7 LIPFLFTVFFAC
-19 SGYAQQN
+19 NIYAQQN

-54 NEADLRGNVTISS
+54 DEADLRGNVTISS

-82 VMKLNGYQPVTK
+82 VMKLNGYQPITK

-108 FDEEIKI
+108 YDEDLTVGKI
-115 NGVGRNAKGYITTV
+115 SKNATGYITTV

-156 VKGLNIVVV
+156 VKGLNIIVV

-173 KMTALINKVDNVAA
+173 KMVALINKVDNVAA

-192 TLPLKYSIASKI
+192 TLPLQYSIASKI

-220 NPTSPVVISDDIS
+220 NPTSPVIISDDIS

-242 KDYERISTIISNLDT
+242 KDYDRISTIIANLDT

-297 GSTTSS
+297 GTTGTTSS
-303 SSSNSKVSISSDN
+303 SSSKVSISSDN

-355 TTIDKSS
+355 TTIEKSS

-367 WFMGA
+367 WFMGG
-372 GNQAGAIIGSNSNAG
+372 GNEAGAIIGSNSNTG

-395 LTQGASN
+395 LTQGASS
-402 ISGLGTGLGVGVIG
+402 ISGLGTGLGIGVIG

-428 IGALV
+428 IGALI

-470 STKFDS
+470 STKYDS

-498 ITSDDMVT
+498 ITSDNMVT
-506 LAIEQEIKQV
+506 LSIEQEIKQV

-548 GMIRDDSTRS
+548 GMIRDDSSRS
-558 VSGIPGISQIP
+558 LSGIPGLSQIP
-569 VLGWLFKRETTTIR
+569 VLGWLFKRETSR
-583 KTNVML
+583 VNKTNVML
-589 FITAHIIDTIEDNNK
+589 FITAHIIDTLEDNQK
-604 LMDSKRT
+604 LMEGKRA
-611 TMEDFNRDGD
+611 TMDDFNRQGD
-621 KTFRKGA
+621 AAFRKGA

-644 LSPEEAQKTQRQR
+644 LSPEEARKTQSQR
-657 DKEKEKREKA
+657 DKEKAAKEKE
-667 ERKAEKERQKAI
+667 ERRLEKERQKAI
-679 KKAEKKAE
+679 KKAEK
-687 KEAEKEAEQTAK
+687 EAASKSAK
-699 EDEKAVEENTKLL
+699 EDKKAIEENTKLL
-712 TPAATDNNA
+712 TPAA
-721 ESETLN
+721 
-727 ENNELITPVETDN
+727 V
-740 NTIDNTINNTMPAN
+740 DNTAPAKENSSGEDAVIIN
-754 QPLNNED
+754 
-761 TGIISPENQGE
+761 PENQGE

>member
-7 LLQFLFAVFFAC
+7 LIPFLFTLFFAC
-19 SGYAQQN
+19 NIYAQQN

-54 NEADLRGNVTISS
+54 DEADLRGNVTISS

-82 VMKLNGYQPVTK
+82 VMKLNGYQPITK

-108 FDEEIKI
+108 YDEDLTVGKI
-115 NGVGRNAKGYITTV
+115 SKNATGYITTV

-156 VKGLNIVVV
+156 VKGLNIIVV

-173 KMTALINKVDNVAA
+173 KMVALINKVDNVAA

-192 TLPLKYSIASKI
+192 TLPLQYSIASKI

-220 NPTSPVVISDDIS
+220 NPTSPVIISDDIS

-242 KDYERISTIISNLDT
+242 KDYDRISTIIANLDT

-297 GSTTSS
+297 GTTGTTSS
-303 SSSNSKVSISSDN
+303 SSSKVSISSDN

-355 TTIDKSS
+355 TTIEKSS

-367 WFMGA
+367 WFMGG
-372 GNQAGAIIGSNSNAG
+372 GNEAGAIIGSNSNTG

-395 LTQGASN
+395 LTQGASS
-402 ISGLGTGLGVGVIG
+402 ISGLGTGLGIGVIG

-428 IGALV
+428 IGALI

-470 STKFDS
+470 STKYDS

-498 ITSDDMVT
+498 ITSDNMVT
-506 LAIEQEIKQV
+506 LSIEQEIKQV

-548 GMIRDDSTRS
+548 GMIRDDSSRS
-558 VSGIPGISQIP
+558 LSGIPGLSQIP
-569 VLGWLFKRETTTIR
+569 VLGWLFKRETSR
-583 KTNVML
+583 VNKTNVML
-589 FITAHIIDTIEDNNK
+589 FITAHIIDTLEDNQK
-604 LMDSKRT
+604 LMEGKRA
-611 TMEDFNRDGD
+611 TMDDFNRQGD
-621 KTFRKGA
+621 AAFRKGA

-644 LSPEEAQKTQRQR
+644 LSPEEARKTQSQR
-657 DKEKEKREKA
+657 DKEKAAKEKE
-667 ERKAEKERQKAI
+667 ERRLEKERQKAI
-679 KKAEKKAE
+679 KKAEK
-687 KEAEKEAEQTAK
+687 EAASKSAK
-699 EDEKAVEENTKLL
+699 EDKKAIEENTKLL
-712 TPAATDNNA
+712 TPAA
-721 ESETLN
+721 
-727 ENNELITPVETDN
+727 V
-740 NTIDNTINNTMPAN
+740 DNTAPAKEN
-754 QPLNNED
+754 SSGED
-761 TGIISPENQGE
+761 AVIISPENQGE

>member
-7 LLQFLFAVFFAC
+7 LIPFLFTVFFAC
-19 SGYAQQN
+19 NIYAQQN

-54 NEADLRGNVTISS
+54 DEADLRGNVTISS

-82 VMKLNGYQPVTK
+82 VMKLNGYQPITK

-108 FDEEIKI
+108 YDEDLTVGKI
-115 NGVGRNAKGYITTV
+115 SKNATGYITTV

-156 VKGLNIVVV
+156 VKGLNIIVV

-173 KMTALINKVDNVAA
+173 KMVALINKVDNVAA

-192 TLPLKYSIASKI
+192 TLPLQYSIASKI

-220 NPTSPVVISDDIS
+220 NPTSPVIISDDIS

-242 KDYERISTIISNLDT
+242 KDYDRISTIIANLDT

-297 GSTTSS
+297 GTTGTT

-355 TTIDKSS
+355 TTIEKSS

-367 WFMGA
+367 WFMGG
-372 GNQAGAIIGSNSNAG
+372 GNEAGAIIGSNSNTG

-395 LTQGASN
+395 LTQGASS
-402 ISGLGTGLGVGVIG
+402 ISGLGTGLGIGVIG

-428 IGALV
+428 IGALI

-470 STKFDS
+470 STKYDS

-498 ITSDDMVT
+498 ITSDNMVT
-506 LAIEQEIKQV
+506 LSIEQEIKQV

-548 GMIRDDSTRS
+548 GMIRDDSSRS
-558 VSGIPGISQIP
+558 LSGIPGLSQIP
-569 VLGWLFKRETTTIR
+569 VLGWLFKRETSR
-583 KTNVML
+583 VNKTNVML
-589 FITAHIIDTIEDNNK
+589 FITAHIIDTLEDNQK
-604 LMDSKRT
+604 LMEGKRA
-611 TMEDFNRDGD
+611 TMDDFNRQGD
-621 KTFRKGA
+621 AAFRKGA

-644 LSPEEAQKTQRQR
+644 LSPEEARKTQSQR
-657 DKEKEKREKA
+657 DKEKAAKEKE
-667 ERKAEKERQKAI
+667 ERRLEKERQKAI
-679 KKAEKKAE
+679 KKAEK
-687 KEAEKEAEQTAK
+687 EAASKSAK
-699 EDEKAVEENTKLL
+699 EDKKAIEENTKLL
-712 TPAATDNNA
+712 TPAA
-721 ESETLN
+721 
-727 ENNELITPVETDN
+727 V
-740 NTIDNTINNTMPAN
+740 DNTAPAKEN
-754 QPLNNED
+754 SSGED
-761 TGIISPENQGE
+761 AVIISPENQGE

>member
-1 MKKKLF
+1 MRKKLF
-7 LLQFLFAVFFAC
+7 FTILVLLFALNI
-19 SGYAQQN
+19 YAQEN
-26 DYAVNF
+26 TYAVNF

-54 NEADLRGNVTISS
+54 NEADLKGNVTISS

-94 GDSIQIVAEKDMQA
+94 GDSIQIIAEKDIQS
-108 FDEEIKI
+108 FDEDLTMGK
-115 NGVGRNAKGYITTV
+115 GGSYGYITTV
-129 VSLENYNAATILP
+129 IALNNYNAATLLP

-156 VKGLNIVVV
+156 VRGLNIVVV

-173 KMTALINKVDNVAA
+173 KMNALIKRVDNVAA

-192 TLPLKYSIASKI
+192 TLPLEYSIASKI

-220 NPTSPVVISDDIS
+220 NPSSPVVISDDIS

-242 KDYERISTIISNLDT
+242 KDYERISAIIANLDT
-257 KNMAINTEP
+257 KSMAINTEP

-277 DVEKVLSKLVT
+277 DVEKVLSKLVS

-297 GSTTSS
+297 GTATTSTS
-303 SSSNSKVSISSDN
+303 SSKVSISADN

-328 LYDNLDSLISKLD
+328 LYDNLDSLIAKLD

-367 WFMGA
+367 WFA
-372 GNQAGAIIGSNSNAG
+372 GGGNTAGTIIGSSMQDG
-387 SLGSIIGS
+387 GLGSIIGS
-395 LTQGASN
+395 INQGAPSLTGLG
-402 ISGLGTGLGVGVIG
+402 SGLGIGVIG

-428 IGALV
+428 IGALI
-433 SALRSSSGINIISNP
+433 SALRTSSGINIISNP

-453 NNSAAEV
+453 NNSPAEV

-470 STKFDS
+470 STKYDS
-476 NNNPIQTYDYRDV
+476 NNNPIQTFDYRDV

-498 ITSDDMVT
+498 ISSDDMVT
-506 LAIEQEIKQV
+506 LAIEQEIKKV
-516 ADSSVGSTAPTT
+516 SSSAVSSTAPTT
-528 LTRSTNTSVKLK
+528 LTRSTNTTVKLK

-548 GMIRDDSTRS
+548 GMIKDDSTTT
-558 VSGIPGISQIP
+558 VSGIPGLSNIP
-569 VLGWLFKRETTTIR
+569 ILGWLFKKQSTSTQ

-589 FITAHIIDTIEDNNK
+589 FITAHIIDTLEDNEK
-604 LMDSKRT
+604 LMEGKRA
-611 TMEDFNRDGD
+611 TMEDFNRQGD
-621 KTFRKGA
+621 KEFSKGS

-638 KNDIEG
+638 KNEIEG
-644 LSPEEAQKTQRQR
+644 LSPEEAKKTQKQR
-657 DKEKEKREKA
+657 DKEKAAAEKEAKRL
-667 ERKAEKERQKAI
+667 EKERQKAL
-679 KKAEKKAE
+679 KKAE
-687 KEAEKEAEQTAK
+687 KEKAKQAK
-699 EDEKAVEENTKLL
+699 EQEKQIEENK
-712 TPAATDNNA
+712 
-721 ESETLN
+721 
-727 ENNELITPVETDN
+727 ELITPVTTNEPAANENIENN
-740 NTIDNTINNTMPAN
+740 NTENNGTENNNIITITPST
-754 QPLNNED
+754 EEK
-761 TGIISPENQGE
+761 TGE

>member
-7 LLQFLFAVFFAC
+7 LLQFLFTVFFAC

-54 NEADLRGNVTISS
+54 NESDLRGNVTISS

-82 VMKLNGYQPVTK
+82 VMKLNGYQPITK
-94 GDSIQIVAEKDMQA
+94 GDSIQIVPEKDMQA
-108 FDEEIKI
+108 FDEEIKMT
-115 NGVGRNAKGYITTV
+115 GVGRNAKGYMTTV
-129 VSLENYNAATILP
+129 ISLENYNAATILP

-173 KMTALINKVDNVAA
+173 KMTALLNKVDNVAA

-192 TLPLKYSIASKI
+192 TLPLQYSIASKI

-220 NPTSPVVISDDIS
+220 NPTSPVIISDDIS

-242 KDYERISTIISNLDT
+242 KDYERISTIIDNLDS

-277 DVEKVLSKLVT
+277 DVEKVLSKLVS

-297 GSTTSS
+297 GTASTT

-367 WFMGA
+367 WFTGVGSGSGA
-372 GNQAGAIIGSNSNAG
+372 LVGSSSNGGN
-387 SLGSIIGS
+387 LGSIISS
-395 LTQGASN
+395 LTQGASS
-402 ISGLGTGLGVGVIG
+402 ISGLGTAGLGVGVIG

-433 SALRSSSGINIISNP
+433 SAVRSSSGINIISNP

-476 NNNPIQTYDYRDV
+476 NNNPVQTYDYRDV

-498 ITSDDMVT
+498 ISSDDMVT
-506 LAIEQEIKQV
+506 LAIEQEIKKV
-516 ADSSVGSTAPTT
+516 SNSAVSSTAPTT
-528 LTRSTNTSVKLK
+528 LTRTTNTTVKLK

-548 GMIRDDSTRS
+548 GMIKDDSTTT
-558 VSGIPGISQIP
+558 VSGIPGLSQIP
-569 VLGWLFKRETTTIR
+569 VLGWLFKRETTSTQ

-589 FITAHIIDTIEDNNK
+589 FITAHIIDTIEDNQK
-604 LMDSKRT
+604 LMKGKRA
-611 TMEDFNRDGD
+611 TMEDFNRQGD
-621 KTFRKGA
+621 KIFSKGS

-638 KNDIEG
+638 KNEIEG

-657 DKEKEKREKA
+657 DKEKAEREKA
-667 ERKAEKERQKAI
+667 EKKAEKERQKAI
-679 KKAEKKAE
+679 KKAEKEAAK
-687 KEAEKEAEQTAK
+687 KEAK

-712 TPAATDNNA
+712 TPAAVDDNN
-721 ESETLN
+721 
-727 ENNELITPVETDN
+727 NNDN
-740 NTIDNTINNTMPAN
+740 AVPAN
-754 QPLNNED
+754 QPLNED

>member
-7 LLQFLFAVFFAC
+7 LIPFLFTVFFAC
-19 SGYAQQN
+19 NIYAQQN

-82 VMKLNGYQPVTK
+82 VMKLNGYQPITK

-108 FDEEIKI
+108 YDEDLTVGKI
-115 NGVGRNAKGYITTV
+115 SKNATGYITTV

-156 VKGLNIVVV
+156 VKGLNIIVV

-173 KMTALINKVDNVAA
+173 KMVALINKVDNVAA

-192 TLPLKYSIASKI
+192 TMPLQYSIASKI

-220 NPTSPVVISDDIS
+220 NPTSPVIISDDIS

-242 KDYERISTIISNLDT
+242 KDYDRISTIIANLDT

-297 GSTTSS
+297 GTTGTTSS
-303 SSSNSKVSISSDN
+303 SSSKVSISSDN

-355 TTIDKSS
+355 TTIEKSS

-367 WFMGA
+367 WFMGG
-372 GNQAGAIIGSNSNAG
+372 GNEAGAIIGSNSNTG

-395 LTQGASN
+395 LTQGASS
-402 ISGLGTGLGVGVIG
+402 ISGLGTGLGIGVIG

-428 IGALV
+428 IGALI

-470 STKFDS
+470 STKYDS

-498 ITSDDMVT
+498 ITSDNMVT
-506 LAIEQEIKQV
+506 LSTEQELKHV

-548 GMIRDDSTRS
+548 GMIRDDSSRS
-558 VSGIPGISQIP
+558 LSGIPGLSQIP
-569 VLGWLFKRETTTIR
+569 VLGWLFKRETSR
-583 KTNVML
+583 VNKTNVML
-589 FITAHIIDTIEDNNK
+589 FITAHIIDTLEDNQK
-604 LMDSKRT
+604 LMEGKRA
-611 TMEDFNRDGD
+611 TMDDFNRQGD
-621 KTFRKGA
+621 AAFRKGA

-644 LSPEEAQKTQRQR
+644 LSPEEARKTQSQR
-657 DKEKEKREKA
+657 DKEKAAKEKE
-667 ERKAEKERQKAI
+667 ERRLEKERQKAI
-679 KKAEKKAE
+679 KKAEK
-687 KEAEKEAEQTAK
+687 EAASKSAK
-699 EDEKAVEENTKLL
+699 EDKKAIEENTKLL
-712 TPAATDNNA
+712 TPAA
-721 ESETLN
+721 
-727 ENNELITPVETDN
+727 V
-740 NTIDNTINNTMPAN
+740 DNTAPAKEN
-754 QPLNNED
+754 SSGED
-761 TGIISPENQGE
+761 AVIISPENQGE

>member
-7 LLQFLFAVFFAC
+7 LIPFLFTVFFAC
-19 SGYAQQN
+19 NIYAQQN

-82 VMKLNGYQPVTK
+82 VMKLNGYQPITK

-108 FDEEIKI
+108 YDEDLTVGKI
-115 NGVGRNAKGYITTV
+115 NKNATGYITTV

-156 VKGLNIVVV
+156 VKGLNIIVV

-173 KMTALINKVDNVAA
+173 KMVALINKVDNVAA

-192 TLPLKYSIASKI
+192 TLPLQYSIASKI

-220 NPTSPVVISDDIS
+220 NPTSPVIISDDIS

-242 KDYERISTIISNLDT
+242 KDYDRISTIIANLDT

-297 GSTTSS
+297 GTTGTT

-355 TTIDKSS
+355 TTIEKSS

-367 WFMGA
+367 WFMGG
-372 GNQAGAIIGSNSNAG
+372 GNEAGAVIGSNSNTG

-395 LTQGASN
+395 LTQGASS
-402 ISGLGTGLGVGVIG
+402 ISGLGTGLGIGVIG

-428 IGALV
+428 IGALI

-470 STKFDS
+470 STKYDS

-498 ITSDDMVT
+498 ITSDNMVT
-506 LAIEQEIKQV
+506 LSIEQEIKQV

-548 GMIRDDSTRS
+548 GMIRDDSSRS
-558 VSGIPGISQIP
+558 LSGIPGLSQIP
-569 VLGWLFKRETTTIR
+569 VLGWLFKRETSR
-583 KTNVML
+583 VNKTNVML
-589 FITAHIIDTIEDNNK
+589 FITAHIIDTLEDNQK
-604 LMDSKRT
+604 LMEGKRA
-611 TMEDFNRDGD
+611 TMDDFNRQGD
-621 KTFRKGA
+621 AAFRKGA

-644 LSPEEAQKTQRQR
+644 LSPEEARKTQSQR
-657 DKEKEKREKA
+657 DKEKAAKEKE
-667 ERKAEKERQKAI
+667 ERRLEKERQKAI
-679 KKAEKKAE
+679 KKAEK
-687 KEAEKEAEQTAK
+687 EAASKSAK
-699 EDEKAVEENTKLL
+699 EDKKAIEENTKLL
-712 TPAATDNNA
+712 TPAA
-721 ESETLN
+721 
-727 ENNELITPVETDN
+727 V
-740 NTIDNTINNTMPAN
+740 DNTAPAKEN
-754 QPLNNED
+754 SSGED
-761 TGIISPENQGE
+761 AVIISPENQGE

>member
-7 LLQFLFAVFFAC
+7 LIPFLFTVFFAC
-19 SGYAQQN
+19 NIYAQQN

-82 VMKLNGYQPVTK
+82 VMKLNGYQPITK

-108 FDEEIKI
+108 YDEDLTVGKI
-115 NGVGRNAKGYITTV
+115 SKNATGYITTV

-156 VKGLNIVVV
+156 VKGLNIIVV

-173 KMTALINKVDNVAA
+173 KMVALINKVDNVAA

-192 TLPLKYSIASKI
+192 TLPLQYSIASKI

-220 NPTSPVVISDDIS
+220 NPTSPVIISDDIS

-242 KDYERISTIISNLDT
+242 KDYDRISTIIANLDT

-297 GSTTSS
+297 GTTGTTSS
-303 SSSNSKVSISSDN
+303 SSSKVSISSDN

-355 TTIDKSS
+355 TTIEKSS

-367 WFMGA
+367 WFMGG
-372 GNQAGAIIGSNSNAG
+372 GNEAGAIIGSNSNTG

-395 LTQGASN
+395 LTQGASS
-402 ISGLGTGLGVGVIG
+402 ISGLGTGLGIGVIG

-428 IGALV
+428 IGALI

-470 STKFDS
+470 STKYDS

-498 ITSDDMVT
+498 ITSDNMVT
-506 LAIEQEIKQV
+506 LSIEQEIKQV

-548 GMIRDDSTRS
+548 GMIRDDSSRS
-558 VSGIPGISQIP
+558 LSGIPGLSQIP
-569 VLGWLFKRETTTIR
+569 VLGWLFKRETSR
-583 KTNVML
+583 VNKTNVML
-589 FITAHIIDTIEDNNK
+589 FITAHIIDTLEDNQK
-604 LMDSKRT
+604 LMEGKRA
-611 TMEDFNRDGD
+611 TMDDFNRQGD
-621 KTFRKGA
+621 AAFRKGA

-638 KNDIEG
+638 KNEIEG
-644 LSPEEAQKTQRQR
+644 LSPEEARKTQSQR
-657 DKEKEKREKA
+657 DKEKAAKEKE
-667 ERKAEKERQKAI
+667 ERRLEKERQKAI
-679 KKAEKKAE
+679 KKAEK
-687 KEAEKEAEQTAK
+687 EAASKSAK
-699 EDEKAVEENTKLL
+699 EDKKAIEENTKLL
-712 TPAATDNNA
+712 TPAA
-721 ESETLN
+721 
-727 ENNELITPVETDN
+727 V
-740 NTIDNTINNTMPAN
+740 DNTAPAKEN
-754 QPLNNED
+754 SSGED
-761 TGIISPENQGE
+761 AVIISPENQGE

>member
-7 LLQFLFAVFFAC
+7 LIPFLFTVFFAC
-19 SGYAQQN
+19 NIYAQQN

-82 VMKLNGYQPVTK
+82 VMKLNGYQPITK

-108 FDEEIKI
+108 YDEDLTVGKI
-115 NGVGRNAKGYITTV
+115 SKNATGYITTV

-156 VKGLNIVVV
+156 VKGLNIIVV

-173 KMTALINKVDNVAA
+173 KMVALINKVDNVAA

-192 TLPLKYSIASKI
+192 TLPLQYSIASKI

-220 NPTSPVVISDDIS
+220 NPTSPVIISDDIS

-242 KDYERISTIISNLDT
+242 KDYDRISTIIANLDT

-297 GSTTSS
+297 GTTGTTSS
-303 SSSNSKVSISSDN
+303 SSSKVSISSDN

-355 TTIDKSS
+355 TTIEKSS

-367 WFMGA
+367 WFMGG
-372 GNQAGAIIGSNSNAG
+372 GNEAGAIIGSNSNTG

-395 LTQGASN
+395 LTQGASS
-402 ISGLGTGLGVGVIG
+402 ISGLGTGLGIGVIG

-428 IGALV
+428 IGALI

-470 STKFDS
+470 STKYDS

-498 ITSDDMVT
+498 ITSDNMVT
-506 LAIEQEIKQV
+506 LSIEQEIKQV

-548 GMIRDDSTRS
+548 GMIRDDSSRS
-558 VSGIPGISQIP
+558 LSGIPGLSQIP
-569 VLGWLFKRETTTIR
+569 VLGWLFKRETSR
-583 KTNVML
+583 VNKTNVML
-589 FITAHIIDTIEDNNK
+589 FITAHIIDTLEDNQK
-604 LMDSKRT
+604 LMEGKRA
-611 TMEDFNRDGD
+611 TMDDFNRQGD
-621 KTFRKGA
+621 AAFRKGA

-644 LSPEEAQKTQRQR
+644 LSPEEARKTQSQR
-657 DKEKEKREKA
+657 DKEKAAKEKE
-667 ERKAEKERQKAI
+667 ERRLEKERQKAI
-679 KKAEKKAE
+679 KKAEK
-687 KEAEKEAEQTAK
+687 EAASKSAK
-699 EDEKAVEENTKLL
+699 EDKKAIEENTKLL
-712 TPAATDNNA
+712 TPAA
-721 ESETLN
+721 
-727 ENNELITPVETDN
+727 V
-740 NTIDNTINNTMPAN
+740 DNTAPAKEN
-754 QPLNNED
+754 SSGED
-761 TGIISPENQGE
+761 AVIISPENQGE

>member
-19 SGYAQQN
+19 SCYAQQN

-94 GDSIQIVAEKDMQA
+94 GDSIHIVAEKDMQA
-108 FDEEIKI
+108 FDEEIKM
-115 NGVGRNAKGYITTV
+115 NGVGRNAKGYMTTV
-129 VSLENYNAATILP
+129 MSLNNYNAATILP

-156 VKGLNIVVV
+156 VKGLNILVV

-173 KMTALINKVDNVAA
+173 KMTALINKVDNIAA

-192 TLPLKYSIASKI
+192 TLSLQYSIASKI

-214 LAKNSI
+214 LAKYSI
-220 NPTSPVVISDDIS
+220 NPTSPVIISDDIS

-242 KDYERISTIISNLDT
+242 KDYERISTIIANLDS

-277 DVEKVLSKLVT
+277 DVEKVLSKLVS

-297 GSTTSS
+297 GTTAAA
-303 SSSNSKVSISSDN
+303 SSNSKVSISSDN

-355 TTIDKSS
+355 TSIDKSS

-372 GNQAGAIIGSNSNAG
+372 GSESGALVGSSSNTG

-395 LTQGASN
+395 ITQGASS
-402 ISGLGTGLGVGVIG
+402 ISGLGSGLGIGVIG

-428 IGALV
+428 IGALI
-433 SALRSSSGINIISNP
+433 SALRTSSGINIISNP

-470 STKFDS
+470 STKYDS

-498 ITSDDMVT
+498 ISSDDMVT
-506 LAIEQEIKQV
+506 LSIEQEIKKV
-516 ADSSVGSTAPTT
+516 SGSAVSATAPTT
-528 LTRSTNTSVKLK
+528 LTRSTNTTVKLK

-548 GMIRDDSTRS
+548 GMIKDDSTTT
-558 VSGIPGISQIP
+558 VSGIPGLSQIP
-569 VLGWLFKRETTTIR
+569 VLGWLFKTQSTTTQ

-589 FITAHIIDTIEDNNK
+589 FITAHIIDTVEDNQK
-604 LMDSKRT
+604 LMEDKRA
-611 TMEDFNRDGD
+611 TMEDFNRQGD
-621 KTFRKGA
+621 TEFSKGA

-638 KNDIEG
+638 KNEIEG

-657 DKEKEKREKA
+657 DKEKAAQEKA
-667 ERKAEKERQKAI
+667 EKKAEKERQKA
-679 KKAEKKAE
+679 E
-687 KEAEKEAEQTAK
+687 KEAAKKKAK

-712 TPAATDNNA
+712 TPAAVDNQT
-721 ESETLN
+721 ESINRPLN
-727 ENNELITPVETDN
+727 NNE
-740 NTIDNTINNTMPAN
+740 
-754 QPLNNED
+754 NED

>member
-7 LLQFLFAVFFAC
+7 LIPFLFTVFFAC
-19 SGYAQQN
+19 NIYAQQN

-108 FDEEIKI
+108 YDEDLTVGKI
-115 NGVGRNAKGYITTV
+115 NKNATGYITTV
-129 VSLENYNAATILP
+129 VSLANYNAATILP

-156 VKGLNIVVV
+156 VKGLNIIVV

-173 KMTALINKVDNVAA
+173 KMVALINKVDNVAA

-192 TLPLKYSIASKI
+192 TLPLQYSIASKI

-220 NPTSPVVISDDIS
+220 NPSSPVIISDDIS

-242 KDYERISTIISNLDT
+242 KDYDRISTIISNLDT

-297 GSTTSS
+297 GTTGTTSS
-303 SSSNSKVSISSDN
+303 SSSKVSISSDN

-355 TTIDKSS
+355 TTIEKSS

-367 WFMGA
+367 WFMGG
-372 GNQAGAIIGSNSNAG
+372 GNEAGAIIGSNSNSG

-395 LTQGASN
+395 LTQGASS
-402 ISGLGTGLGVGVIG
+402 ISGLGTGLGLGVIG

-428 IGALV
+428 IGALI

-470 STKFDS
+470 STKYDS

-498 ITSDDMVT
+498 ITSDNMVT
-506 LAIEQEIKQV
+506 LSIEQEIKQV

-548 GMIRDDSTRS
+548 GMIRDDSSRS
-558 VSGIPGISQIP
+558 LSGIPGLSQIP
-569 VLGWLFKRETTTIR
+569 VLGWLFKRETSR
-583 KTNVML
+583 VNKTNVML
-589 FITAHIIDTIEDNNK
+589 FITAHIIDTLEDNQK
-604 LMDSKRT
+604 LMEGKRA
-611 TMEDFNRDGD
+611 TMDDFNRQGD
-621 KTFRKGA
+621 AAFRKGA

-644 LSPEEAQKTQRQR
+644 LSPEEARKTQSQR
-657 DKEKEKREKA
+657 DKEKAAKEKE
-667 ERKAEKERQKAI
+667 ERRLEKERQKAI
-679 KKAEKKAE
+679 KKAEK
-687 KEAEKEAEQTAK
+687 EAAAKSAK
-699 EDEKAVEENTKLL
+699 EDKKAIEENTKLL
-712 TPAATDNNA
+712 TPAA
-721 ESETLN
+721 
-727 ENNELITPVETDN
+727 V
-740 NTIDNTINNTMPAN
+740 DNTAPAKEN
-754 QPLNNED
+754 SSGED
-761 TGIISPENQGE
+761 AVIISPENQGE

>member
-7 LLQFLFAVFFAC
+7 LIPFLFTVFFAC
-19 SGYAQQN
+19 NIYAQQN

-82 VMKLNGYQPVTK
+82 VMKLNGYQPITK

-108 FDEEIKI
+108 YDEDLTVGKI
-115 NGVGRNAKGYITTV
+115 NKNATGYITTV

-156 VKGLNIVVV
+156 VKGLNIIVV

-173 KMTALINKVDNVAA
+173 KMVALINKVDNVAA

-192 TLPLKYSIASKI
+192 TLPLQYSIASKI

-220 NPTSPVVISDDIS
+220 NPTSPVIISDDIS

-242 KDYERISTIISNLDT
+242 KDYDRISTIISNLDT

-297 GSTTSS
+297 GTTGTTSS
-303 SSSNSKVSISSDN
+303 SSSKVSISSDN

-355 TTIDKSS
+355 TTIEKSS

-367 WFMGA
+367 WFMGG
-372 GNQAGAIIGSNSNAG
+372 GNEAGAIIGSNSNTG

-395 LTQGASN
+395 LTQGASS
-402 ISGLGTGLGVGVIG
+402 ISGLGTGLGIGVIG

-428 IGALV
+428 IGALI

-470 STKFDS
+470 STKYDS

-498 ITSDDMVT
+498 ITSDNMVT
-506 LAIEQEIKQV
+506 LSIEQEIKQV

-548 GMIRDDSTRS
+548 GMIRDDSSRS
-558 VSGIPGISQIP
+558 LSGIPGLSQIP
-569 VLGWLFKRETTTIR
+569 VLGWLFKRETSR
-583 KTNVML
+583 VNKTNVML
-589 FITAHIIDTIEDNNK
+589 FITAHIIDTLEDNQK
-604 LMDSKRT
+604 LMEGKRA
-611 TMEDFNRDGD
+611 TMDDFNRQGD
-621 KTFRKGA
+621 AAFRKGA

-638 KNDIEG
+638 KNEIEG
-644 LSPEEAQKTQRQR
+644 LSPEEARKTQSQR
-657 DKEKEKREKA
+657 DKEKAAKEKE
-667 ERKAEKERQKAI
+667 ERRLEKERQKAI
-679 KKAEKKAE
+679 KKAEK
-687 KEAEKEAEQTAK
+687 EAASKSAK
-699 EDEKAVEENTKLL
+699 EDKKAIEENTKLL
-712 TPAATDNNA
+712 TPAA
-721 ESETLN
+721 
-727 ENNELITPVETDN
+727 V
-740 NTIDNTINNTMPAN
+740 DNTAPAKEN
-754 QPLNNED
+754 SSGED
-761 TGIISPENQGE
+761 AVIISPENQGE

>member
-7 LLQFLFAVFFAC
+7 LIPFLFTVFFAC
-19 SGYAQQN
+19 NIYAQQN

-54 NEADLRGNVTISS
+54 DEADLRGNVTISS

-82 VMKLNGYQPVTK
+82 VMKLNGYQPITK

-108 FDEEIKI
+108 YDEDLTVGKI
-115 NGVGRNAKGYITTV
+115 SKNATGYITTV

-156 VKGLNIVVV
+156 VKGLNIIVV

-173 KMTALINKVDNVAA
+173 KMVALINKVDNVAA

-192 TLPLKYSIASKI
+192 TLPLQYSIASKI

-220 NPTSPVVISDDIS
+220 NPTSPVIISDDIS

-242 KDYERISTIISNLDT
+242 KDYDRISTIIANLDT

-297 GSTTSS
+297 GTTGTT

-355 TTIDKSS
+355 TTIEKSS

-367 WFMGA
+367 WFMGG
-372 GNQAGAIIGSNSNAG
+372 GNEAGAIIGSNSNTG

-395 LTQGASN
+395 LTQGASS
-402 ISGLGTGLGVGVIG
+402 ISGLGTGLGIGVIG

-428 IGALV
+428 IGALI

-470 STKFDS
+470 STKYDS

-498 ITSDDMVT
+498 ITSDNMVT
-506 LAIEQEIKQV
+506 LSIEQEIKQV

-548 GMIRDDSTRS
+548 GMIRDDSSRS
-558 VSGIPGISQIP
+558 LSGIPGLSQIP
-569 VLGWLFKRETTTIR
+569 VLGWLFKRETSR
-583 KTNVML
+583 VNKTNVML
-589 FITAHIIDTIEDNNK
+589 FITAHIIDTLEDNQK
-604 LMDSKRT
+604 LMEGKRA
-611 TMEDFNRDGD
+611 TMDDFNRQGD
-621 KTFRKGA
+621 AAFRKGA

-638 KNDIEG
+638 KNEIEG
-644 LSPEEAQKTQRQR
+644 LSPEEARKTQSQR
-657 DKEKEKREKA
+657 DKEKAAKEKE
-667 ERKAEKERQKAI
+667 ERRLEKERQKAI
-679 KKAEKKAE
+679 KKAEK
-687 KEAEKEAEQTAK
+687 EAASKSAK
-699 EDEKAVEENTKLL
+699 EDKKAIEENTKLL
-712 TPAATDNNA
+712 TPAA
-721 ESETLN
+721 
-727 ENNELITPVETDN
+727 V
-740 NTIDNTINNTMPAN
+740 DNTAPAKEN
-754 QPLNNED
+754 SSGED
-761 TGIISPENQGE
+761 AVIISPENQGE

>member
-1 MKKKLF
+1 MRKKLF

-108 FDEEIKI
+108 FDEEIKM
-115 NGVGRNAKGYITTV
+115 NGVGRNTKGYITTV
-129 VSLENYNAATILP
+129 ISLENYNAATILP

-156 VKGLNIVVV
+156 VKGLNIIVV

-173 KMTALINKVDNVAA
+173 KMTALLNKVDNVAA

-192 TLPLKYSIASKI
+192 TLPLQYSIASKI

-220 NPTSPVVISDDIS
+220 NPTSPVIISDDIS

-242 KDYERISTIISNLDT
+242 KDYERISTIIANLDT

-297 GSTTSS
+297 GTATS

-372 GNQAGAIIGSNSNAG
+372 GSDSGAIIGNNSNTG
-387 SLGSIIGS
+387 NLNSIIGS
-395 LTQGASN
+395 LTQGASS
-402 ISGLGTGLGVGVIG
+402 ISGLGTGLGIGVIG

-428 IGALV
+428 IGALI
-433 SALRSSSGINIISNP
+433 SALRTSSGINIISNP

-470 STKFDS
+470 STKYDS

-498 ITSDDMVT
+498 ITSDDMIT

-548 GMIRDDSTRS
+548 GMIRDDSSRS
-558 VSGIPGISQIP
+558 ISGIPGLSQIP
-569 VLGWLFKRETTTIR
+569 ILGWLFKRETTR
-583 KTNVML
+583 VNKTNVML
-589 FITAHIIDTIEDNNK
+589 FITAHIIDTLEDNQK
-604 LMDSKRT
+604 LMEGKRA
-611 TMEDFNRDGD
+611 TMEDFNRQGD
-621 KTFRKGA
+621 TEFRKGA

-644 LSPEEAQKTQRQR
+644 LSPEEAQKTQSQR
-657 DKEKEKREKA
+657 DKEKAKREKEEKKA
-667 ERKAEKERQKAI
+667 ERERQKAI
-679 KKAEKKAE
+679 EKAK
-687 KEAEKEAEQTAK
+687 KEAAKKTAN
-699 EDEKAVEENTKLL
+699 EDEKAAEENTKLL
-712 TPAATDNNA
+712 TPAAVDNKA
-721 ESETLN
+721 E
-727 ENNELITPVETDN
+727 
-740 NTIDNTINNTMPAN
+740 PAN
-754 QPLNNED
+754 QPSINNEE
-761 TGIISPENQGE
+761 TGIINPENQGE

>member
-7 LLQFLFAVFFAC
+7 LIPFLFTVFFAC
-19 SGYAQQN
+19 NIYAQQN

-82 VMKLNGYQPVTK
+82 VMKLNGYQPITK

-108 FDEEIKI
+108 YDEDLTVGKI
-115 NGVGRNAKGYITTV
+115 NKNATGYITTV

-156 VKGLNIVVV
+156 VKGLNIIVV

-173 KMTALINKVDNVAA
+173 KMVALINKVDNVAA

-192 TLPLKYSIASKI
+192 TLPLQYSIASKI

-220 NPTSPVVISDDIS
+220 NPTSPVIISDDIS

-242 KDYERISTIISNLDT
+242 KDYDRISTIISNLDT

-297 GSTTSS
+297 GTTGTT

-355 TTIDKSS
+355 TTIEKSS

-367 WFMGA
+367 WFMGG
-372 GNQAGAIIGSNSNAG
+372 GNEAGAIIGSNSNTG

-395 LTQGASN
+395 LTQGASS
-402 ISGLGTGLGVGVIG
+402 ISGLGTGLGIGVIG

-428 IGALV
+428 IGALI

-470 STKFDS
+470 STKYDS

-498 ITSDDMVT
+498 ITSDNMVT
-506 LAIEQEIKQV
+506 LSIEQEIKQV

-548 GMIRDDSTRS
+548 GMIRDDSSRS
-558 VSGIPGISQIP
+558 LSGIPGLSQIP
-569 VLGWLFKRETTTIR
+569 VLGWLFKRETSR
-583 KTNVML
+583 VNKTNVML
-589 FITAHIIDTIEDNNK
+589 FITAHIIDTLEDNQK
-604 LMDSKRT
+604 LMEGKRA
-611 TMEDFNRDGD
+611 TMDDFNRQGD
-621 KTFRKGA
+621 AAFRKGA

-644 LSPEEAQKTQRQR
+644 LSPEEARKTQSQR
-657 DKEKEKREKA
+657 DKEKAAKEKE
-667 ERKAEKERQKAI
+667 ERRLEKERQKAI
-679 KKAEKKAE
+679 KKAEK
-687 KEAEKEAEQTAK
+687 EAASKSAK
-699 EDEKAVEENTKLL
+699 EDKKAIEENTKLL
-712 TPAATDNNA
+712 TPAA
-721 ESETLN
+721 
-727 ENNELITPVETDN
+727 V
-740 NTIDNTINNTMPAN
+740 DNTAPAKEN
-754 QPLNNED
+754 SSGED
-761 TGIISPENQGE
+761 AVIISPENQGE

>member
-7 LLQFLFAVFFAC
+7 LIPFLFTVFFAC
-19 SGYAQQN
+19 NIYAQQN

-82 VMKLNGYQPVTK
+82 VMKLNGYQPITK

-108 FDEEIKI
+108 YDEDLTVGKI
-115 NGVGRNAKGYITTV
+115 NKNATGYITTV

-156 VKGLNIVVV
+156 VKGLNIIVV

-173 KMTALINKVDNVAA
+173 KMVALINKVDNVAA

-192 TLPLKYSIASKI
+192 TLPLQYSIASKI

-220 NPTSPVVISDDIS
+220 NPTSPVIISDDIS

-242 KDYERISTIISNLDT
+242 KDYDRISTIISNLDT

-297 GSTTSS
+297 GTTGTTSS
-303 SSSNSKVSISSDN
+303 SSSKVSISSDN

-355 TTIDKSS
+355 TTIEKSS

-367 WFMGA
+367 WFMGG
-372 GNQAGAIIGSNSNAG
+372 GNEAGAIIGSNSNTG

-395 LTQGASN
+395 LTQGASS
-402 ISGLGTGLGVGVIG
+402 ISGLGTGLGIGVIG

-428 IGALV
+428 IGALI

-470 STKFDS
+470 STKYDS

-498 ITSDDMVT
+498 ITSDNMVT
-506 LAIEQEIKQV
+506 LSIEQEIKQV

-548 GMIRDDSTRS
+548 GMIRDDSSRS
-558 VSGIPGISQIP
+558 LSGIPGLSQIP
-569 VLGWLFKRETTTIR
+569 VLGWLFKRETSR
-583 KTNVML
+583 VNKTNVML
-589 FITAHIIDTIEDNNK
+589 FITAHIIDTLEDNQK
-604 LMDSKRT
+604 LMEGKRA
-611 TMEDFNRDGD
+611 TMDDFNRQGD
-621 KTFRKGA
+621 AAFRKGA

-644 LSPEEAQKTQRQR
+644 LSPEEARKTQSQR
-657 DKEKEKREKA
+657 DKEKAAKEKE
-667 ERKAEKERQKAI
+667 ERRLEKERQKAI
-679 KKAEKKAE
+679 KKAEK
-687 KEAEKEAEQTAK
+687 EAASKSAK
-699 EDEKAVEENTKLL
+699 EDKKAIEENTKLL
-712 TPAATDNNA
+712 TPAA
-721 ESETLN
+721 
-727 ENNELITPVETDN
+727 V
-740 NTIDNTINNTMPAN
+740 DNTAPAKEN
-754 QPLNNED
+754 SSGED
-761 TGIISPENQGE
+761 AVIISPENQGE

>member
-7 LLQFLFAVFFAC
+7 LIPFLFTVFFAC
-19 SGYAQQN
+19 NIYAQQN

-54 NEADLRGNVTISS
+54 DEADLRGNVTISS

-82 VMKLNGYQPVTK
+82 VMKLNGYQPITK

-108 FDEEIKI
+108 YDEDLTVGKI
-115 NGVGRNAKGYITTV
+115 SKNATGYITTV

-156 VKGLNIVVV
+156 VKGLNIIVV

-173 KMTALINKVDNVAA
+173 KMVALINKVDNVAA

-192 TLPLKYSIASKI
+192 TLPLQYSIASKI

-220 NPTSPVVISDDIS
+220 NPTSPVIISDDIS

-242 KDYERISTIISNLDT
+242 KDYDRISTIIANLDT

-297 GSTTSS
+297 GTTGTTSS
-303 SSSNSKVSISSDN
+303 SSSKVSISSDN

-355 TTIDKSS
+355 TTIEKSS

-367 WFMGA
+367 WFMGG
-372 GNQAGAIIGSNSNAG
+372 GNEAGAIIGSNSNTG

-395 LTQGASN
+395 LTQGASS
-402 ISGLGTGLGVGVIG
+402 ISGLGTGLGIGVIG

-428 IGALV
+428 IGALI

-470 STKFDS
+470 STKYDS

-498 ITSDDMVT
+498 ITSDNMVT
-506 LAIEQEIKQV
+506 LSIEQEIKQV

-548 GMIRDDSTRS
+548 GMIRDDSSRS
-558 VSGIPGISQIP
+558 LSGIPGLSQIP
-569 VLGWLFKRETTTIR
+569 VLGWLFKRETSR
-583 KTNVML
+583 VNKTNVML
-589 FITAHIIDTIEDNNK
+589 FITAHIIDTLEDNQK
-604 LMDSKRT
+604 LMEGKRA
-611 TMEDFNRDGD
+611 TMDDFNRQGD
-621 KTFRKGA
+621 AAFRKGA

-644 LSPEEAQKTQRQR
+644 LSPEEARKTQSQR
-657 DKEKEKREKA
+657 DKEKAAKEKE
-667 ERKAEKERQKAI
+667 ERRLEKERQKAI
-679 KKAEKKAE
+679 KKAEK
-687 KEAEKEAEQTAK
+687 EAASKSAK
-699 EDEKAVEENTKLL
+699 EDKKAIEENTKLL
-712 TPAATDNNA
+712 TPAA
-721 ESETLN
+721 
-727 ENNELITPVETDN
+727 V
-740 NTIDNTINNTMPAN
+740 DNTAPAKEN
-754 QPLNNED
+754 SSGED
-761 TGIISPENQGE
+761 AVIISPENQGE